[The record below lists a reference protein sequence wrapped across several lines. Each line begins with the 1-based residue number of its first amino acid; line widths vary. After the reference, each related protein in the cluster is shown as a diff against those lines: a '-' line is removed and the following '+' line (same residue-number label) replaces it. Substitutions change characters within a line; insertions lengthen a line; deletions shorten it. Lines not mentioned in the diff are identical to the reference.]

1 MCLTTHK
8 GQNAKQRPMEEKLVK
23 HHVAVF
29 DPETCDL
36 RRLPLSQIDTSNYEK
51 VQIPKRHRQFDLYA
65 SYDYENDS
73 VKVNAPTYAV
83 VARSTDEAKG
93 KSHLAR
99 LYYSRLGLASELQ
112 RFLSAKHRILYIG
125 TLPPVT

>member
-1 MCLTTHK
+1 MCLPTHK
-8 GQNAKQRPMEEKLVK
+8 RQNAKQRPMNEKY
-23 HHVAVF
+23 HVAVF

-36 RRLPLSQIDTSNYEK
+36 RRLPLSQINTSNYEK

-65 SYDYENDS
+65 SYDLGDDS
-73 VKVNAPTYAV
+73 VNDNTTTYAV

-99 LYYSRLGLASELQ
+99 LYYSRLGLASDVQ
-112 RFLSAKHRILYIG
+112 RFLSPKYRTLYIG
-125 TLPPVT
+125 AMPPL